1 MFLLAEIRKFTSEEY
16 KQYKKSLEN
25 MGELDNIINSTE
37 ERAEMRGREAGR
49 AEGRA
54 EGSQEKAL
62 EIAKNLLEAGM
73 GVEQISQMT
82 GLSVDEVEAIAL
94 SQS

>member
-1 MFLLAEIRKFTSEEY
+1 
-16 KQYKKSLEN
+16 

-49 AEGRA
+49 AEGRAAGRA

>member
-49 AEGRA
+49 AEG
-54 EGSQEKAL
+54 SQEKAL

>member
-1 MFLLAEIRKFTSEEY
+1 
-16 KQYKKSLEN
+16 
-25 MGELDNIINSTE
+25 MGELDNIISSTE
-37 ERAEMRGREAGR
+37 ERAEIRGRETGR

-73 GVEQISQMT
+73 SIEQVSQMT

>member
-25 MGELDNIINSTE
+25 MGELDNIISSTE

-49 AEGRA
+49 AEG
-54 EGSQEKAL
+54 SQERAL
-62 EIAKNLLEAGM
+62 EIAKNLISAGM
-73 GVEQISQMT
+73 SIEQVSQMT